1 MLWFWNFFVYS
12 FLGYLL
18 EEVFSLAIRRPG
30 DRKCLVVLPL
40 CPVYGLG
47 ACAILLLPEAVDASP
62 PLLFLLGGLAAT
74 AAEYLTAVFY
84 EKVLGVAFWDYR
96 GLPGSVDGRVCLPFS
111 LAWGALAVALARWV
125 HPALEPFLSTIPAP
139 VTWAA
144 AAALGADL
152 ALSAFLLKR
161 TGDKTCLQWYS

>member
-1 MLWFWNFFVYS
+1 MLWFWNFTAYS

-18 EEVFSLAIRRPG
+18 EEAFSLAVRRPE

-47 ACAILLLPEAVDASP
+47 ACAILLLPKAVDVSL

-74 AAEYLTAVFY
+74 AAEYGTALFY
-84 EKVLGVAFWDYR
+84 EKILGVAFWDYR
-96 GLPGSVDGRVCLPFS
+96 GLPGSLDGRVCLPFS
-111 LAWGALAVALARWV
+111 LVWGALAVALVRWV
-125 HPALEPFLSTIPAP
+125 HPALAPFLASIPAP
-139 VTWAA
+139 VTWAS

-152 ALSAFLLKR
+152 ALSGYLLKR
-161 TGDKTCLQWYS
+161 TGDKSCLQWYA